1 MIHSIELND
10 FRNLK
15 NIKINLGKYITAI
28 SGRNGLGK
36 STILALLGNTCEI
49 KTKDGKTLFNT
60 QFRTEFSEIFKA
72 SDVFDKS
79 GSNKCKINF
88 CDINNKNTITESKIC
103 RTTWQSNNKKKD
115 EKRFRVIPETKDG
128 LNNNSRKKEW
138 PSLYLGLSRLYPIGE
153 VSDEKIKIK
162 SVKLEKDEEYFKKN
176 YIEILNLQFENK
188 DKVCVDMI
196 DIGDSS
202 RKKGIGVNTDKYS
215 SITNSAGQDNIGQII
230 MAIMSFR
237 KLKKEYKNYKGGLLL
252 IDEIEAT
259 LHPIAQIKLLDFLY
273 KSCKELNLQVVFT
286 THSVSLLESLS
297 WKILNND
304 NKYMNDYE
312 VYYSTKSN
320 GELVFYRNPEFQVM
334 KSDLLL
340 VMPGA
345 NIAKITIYSED
356 NEARWFLKNL
366 IKKYEIFVNCVET
379 KLPCSILLQLNK
391 NDPMYFSNTVFVLD
405 GDVQDKDVIENN
417 KFGNIVKLPGKVR
430 PEQIIY
436 EFLLNLETDSQ
447 LWQNGL
453 QVSFNKD
460 TIKEYG
466 PYSDKY
472 RGRDREKFKQWFDD
486 NLQLFELLNVFDY
499 WLEKNQDEASKFI
512 EKFKK
517 AYNKI
522 AKRKLQVTI

>member
-1 MIHSIELND
+1 MIHSIELID
-10 FRNLK
+10 FRDLK
-15 NIKINLGKYITAI
+15 NVTINLGKYITAI

-36 STILALLGNTCEI
+36 STILALLGNACEI

-72 SDVFDKS
+72 SPLFDLS

-103 RTTWQSNNKKKD
+103 RTTWQVNRT
-115 EKRFRVIPETKDG
+115 RFRVIPETKDG
-128 LNNNSRKKEW
+128 INNNSRKKEW

-153 VSDEKIKIK
+153 VSDEKIKVK
-162 SVKLEKDEEYFKKN
+162 NVKLEKEEEYFKKN
-176 YIEILNLQFENK
+176 YIDILNLQFENK
-188 DKVCVDMI
+188 DEVCVDMI
-196 DIGDSS
+196 DIGDSA
-202 RKKGIGVNTDKYS
+202 RKKGIRINTDKYS

-237 KLKKEYKNYKGGLLL
+237 KLKKEYKGYKGGLLL

-273 KSCKELNLQVVFT
+273 RACKELNLQVVFT
-286 THSVSLLESLS
+286 THSVALLEVLS
-297 WKILNND
+297 QKILNND
-304 NKYMNDYE
+304 SSCMNDYE

-320 GELVFYRNPEFQVM
+320 GELVFYRNPSFPIM
-334 KSDLLL
+334 KSDLVLA
-340 VMPGA
+340 MPGS
-345 NIAKITIYSED
+345 NIEKIAIYSED
-356 NEARWFLKNL
+356 EEGRWFLKKL
-366 IKKYEIFVNCVET
+366 IDKFSMFVRCIES

-391 NDPMYFSNTVFVLD
+391 NDPLYFSNIIFILD
-405 GDVQDKDVIENN
+405 GDVQEQDIKNSN
-417 KFGNIVKLPGKVR
+417 KYGNIVKLPGKVR

-436 EFLLNLETDSQ
+436 EFLLELETDSQ

-453 QVSFNKD
+453 QVSFTKE
-460 TIKEYG
+460 TIREYG

-472 RGRDREKFKQWFDD
+472 RGREREKFKHWFKD
-486 NLQLFELLNVFDY
+486 NLELFEALNVFDY
-499 WLEKNQDEASKFI
+499 WVEKNKDEVDKFI
-512 EKFKK
+512 ESFRK

-522 AKRKLQVTI
+522 AKRKLQTTI